1 MNYRITYK
9 DKTELINTPE
19 KVYDYVMNNVY
30 DNPTEDALIGANDV
44 KCWCELANAGDTY
57 SDKELTVECVYN
69 F

>member
-1 MNYRITYK
+1 
-9 DKTELINTPE
+9 
-19 KVYDYVMNNVY
+19 MNNVY
-30 DNPTEDALIGANDV
+30 GNPTEDAHIGANDV